1 MNRRRI
7 APTFMLPSEFP
18 DPDVRDIYVVLRGG
32 IDNVCV
38 TSAQE
43 FKCPGDLFYLF
54 PNSLTYE
61 GTLRCYRT
69 DDNSLIEPLLRQ
81 LVERNNGFVDW
92 TMVLDQG
99 QAAYCA
105 LKEQLAGKKCMGAIL
120 RFTNE
125 GELYLPRKEKVEIL
139 SS

>member
-43 FKCPGDLFYLF
+43 FKCPGDLFYF
-54 PNSLTYE
+54 
-61 GTLRCYRT
+61 
-69 DDNSLIEPLLRQ
+69 LILCR
-81 LVERNNGFVDW
+81 
-92 TMVLDQG
+92 M
-99 QAAYCA
+99 
-105 LKEQLAGKKCMGAIL
+105 KEH
-120 RFTNE
+120 
-125 GELYLPRKEKVEIL
+125 
-139 SS
+139 